1 MVIGYGRDGDYK
13 TRNNKVLGNKR
24 DLPGALDETGLI
36 ERMGLSAVQVNIIIN
51 NICNIINNI
60 IKVNIF
66 TIIVIKSFIMLILL
80 DRTGRYAATR

>member
-13 TRNNKVLGNKR
+13 TRNKKVLGNKR

-60 IKVNIF
+60 IIKVKKF
-66 TIIVIKSFIMLILL
+66 TIIVAVPVIHKLRSHF
-80 DRTGRYAATR
+80 

>member
-13 TRNNKVLGNKR
+13 TRNKKVLGNKR

-51 NICNIINNI
+51 DINNI
-60 IKVNIF
+60 IKVKNF
-66 TIIVIKSFIMLILL
+66 TIIVAIIVIKSFIMLILL